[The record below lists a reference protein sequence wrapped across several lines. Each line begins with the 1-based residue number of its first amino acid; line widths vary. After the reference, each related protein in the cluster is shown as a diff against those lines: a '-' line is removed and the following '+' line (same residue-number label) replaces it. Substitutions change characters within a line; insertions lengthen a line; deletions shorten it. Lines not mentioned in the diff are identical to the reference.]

1 VKLPALSADDRS
13 RTPAAAYVMA
23 YAEEARMS
31 DDQRRQAIQAYQA
44 TISLMDAQVGR
55 VLDAVE
61 RLGLAQNTIVI
72 FSSDHGYHLGDHGL
86 WQKRSL
92 FERSARVPL
101 IIAVPGTRAAGR
113 TAGAPVELLDLY
125 PTLAALTGQAPPG
138 YLDGLSLRPMLE
150 NPDASIRP
158 AAITQTLVG
167 QNITGYSARTTR
179 WRYTE
184 WTGPDGKPAGSQ
196 LFDESADPM
205 ETKNVVADP
214 ANAKVVEE
222 LAALIAPVRA
232 RR

>member
-1 VKLPALSADDRS
+1 
-13 RTPAAAYVMA
+13 
-23 YAEEARMS
+23 
-31 DDQRRQAIQAYQA
+31 
-44 TISLMDAQVGR
+44 MDAQVGR
-55 VLDAVE
+55 VLDALD
-61 RLGLAQNTIVI
+61 RLGLTNNTIVI

-101 IIAVPGTRAAGR
+101 IIATPGTRMAGR

-138 YLDGLSLRPMLE
+138 YLDGLSLRPVLE
-150 NPDASIRP
+150 NPDASVRQ
-158 AAITQTLVG
+158 AAITQTVVG

-184 WTGPDGKPAGSQ
+184 WTAPDGKSLGQQ
-196 LFDESADPM
+196 LFDEIADPL
-205 ETKNVVADP
+205 ELNNVVADP
-214 ANAKVVEE
+214 AHAGVVAE
-222 LAALIAPVRA
+222 LAGLLAPVRS